1 MSRGSAINRTGPLPD
16 RLDHMRRDLL
26 HLQILDELIDI
37 RLELSGLRSRQD
49 NFGMLK
55 MAPSKT
61 AASEPA
67 MRCIPHFV

>member
-1 MSRGSAINRTGPLPD
+1 
-16 RLDHMRRDLL
+16 MRRDLL

-37 RLELSGLRSRQD
+37 RLELSGLHSRQG

-61 AASEPA
+61 VVSELA
-67 MRCIPHFV
+67 MRCRLHFV